1 MKEKKTDWKD
11 VLSKAELRLA
21 ELESKRAE
29 VEITNQ
35 APYPKV
41 AVPYETECID
51 CEVSYTDIDVDNA
64 IKVYEVNKMES
75 EYLCMDCG
83 FGYIDKEISN
93 TKIRIQMINQKL

>member
-1 MKEKKTDWKD
+1 MTDWKD
-11 VLSKAELRLA
+11 VLAKAELRLA
-21 ELESKRAE
+21 ELEQIWKE
-29 VEITNQ
+29 VNRTNQ

-51 CEVSYTDIDVDNA
+51 CEVSYREIDVDNE

-83 FGYIDKEISN
+83 FTYVDKQIQN
-93 TKIRIQMINQKL
+93 TKIRIEMIKERVGE